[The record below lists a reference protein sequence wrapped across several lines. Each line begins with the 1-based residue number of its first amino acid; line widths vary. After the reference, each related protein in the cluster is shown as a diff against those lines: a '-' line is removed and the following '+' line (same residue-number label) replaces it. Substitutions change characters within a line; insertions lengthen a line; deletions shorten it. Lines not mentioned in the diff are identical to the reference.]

1 MELKQWTKKDNK
13 LTLVK
18 ITFSLKAYKNLSD
31 REIEKLNDTATD
43 FFYFIKRFA
52 DFLKVINFLNIWMLE
67 DSIQKTETVTCRIF

>member
-1 MELKQWTKKDNK
+1 MELKQWTKKGNK

-43 FFYFIKRFA
+43 FFYFI
-52 DFLKVINFLNIWMLE
+52 LTL
-67 DSIQKTETVTCRIF
+67 C